1 MQTLLV
7 VVGALLSPLLG
18 LGLLFWLAHLEETL
32 PRDVARAARTS
43 APPPILAIPVRPT
56 ASAPVAIPPQRTV
69 PEVEIV
75 KPAPVIP

>member
-7 VVGALLSPLLG
+7 VVGALLSPLLA
-18 LGLLFWLAHLEETL
+18 LALLFWLAHLEETL
-32 PRDVARAARTS
+32 PRDVARAARTP
-43 APPPILAIPVRPT
+43 APPPILAIPVTP
-56 ASAPVAIPPQRTV
+56 APPATMAIPPQRAV